1 MLWVFYYG
9 VMSLF
14 EVYIKK
20 KKEKNPPTLQV
31 SLKVVTHLSRQ
42 LLTLSGFW
50 FLFFVFFA
58 QDQFARIQPT
68 QTSGRQKLQKRSAL
82 PPAKR
87 STSFSSTPVR
97 VQSCRLR
104 AHCPSREST
113 TDLWIRPRVLL
124 SLSTRN

>member
-1 MLWVFYYG
+1 MESCPYLR
-9 VMSLF
+9 
-14 EVYIKK
+14 YILKK
-20 KKEKNPPTLQV
+20 KKRKEPTYSASQPEGGN
-31 SLKVVTHLSRQ
+31 SPKPTAADSQRR
-42 LLTLSGFW
+42 
-50 FLFFVFFA
+50 FLFGFVFFFA

-82 PPAKR
+82 LPAKR

-104 AHCPSREST
+104 ARCPSREST

-124 SLSTRN
+124 SLPTRN